1 MFLFSLPLLLFA
13 SAPDGYRLL
22 NCEEYDW
29 ISGGINRSSMT
40 ASDKLDIRFAIIEQT
55 DPTCFELEVEDAKAD

>member
-40 ASDKLDIRFAIIEQT
+40 AGDRLDIRFAIIEQT